1 MATPFQCTFFISKL
15 LKSFKKA
22 IKSCLWLP
30 DKMWAFFGPNMTHN
44 YSAPSVLDKACV
56 HICLS
61 SSCFSTK
68 RFSHCMNYKQTCGK
82 YKSKILIQ
90 NSYVHSNSTKKKS
103 CTLMQPTLP
112 TPPPPS
118 VRVRYIFT
126 KVIMHTQLL
135 DALLFFSDHTRMSH
149 LCSSDHAH
157 TNFSFIY
164 FREFNFLS

>member
-68 RFSHCMNYKQTCGK
+68 RFSTLHEPWYKQTCVHR
-82 YKSKILIQ
+82 YEVSTKSKILVQKQSQPIVFQFVNLGGSIQ
-90 NSYVHSNSTKKKS
+90 WIPRIPWILHLANIVGFQNEMRLRN
-103 CTLMQPTLP
+103 CGP
-112 TPPPPS
+112 
-118 VRVRYIFT
+118 YIFL
-126 KVIMHTQLL
+126 QSL
-135 DALLFFSDHTRMSH
+135 DQFFLTV
-149 LCSSDHAH
+149 C
-157 TNFSFIY
+157 
-164 FREFNFLS
+164 